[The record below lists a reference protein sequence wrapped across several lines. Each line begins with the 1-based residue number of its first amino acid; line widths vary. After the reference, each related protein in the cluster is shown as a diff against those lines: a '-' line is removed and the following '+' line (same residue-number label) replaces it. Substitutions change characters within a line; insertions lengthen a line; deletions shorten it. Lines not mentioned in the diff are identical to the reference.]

1 MTMTLPYVEI
11 DGRPADAEN
20 LLVPALTG
28 AYGHFT
34 ALQVRD
40 GRVRGLAHHL
50 SRLDRATRE
59 LFGPGL
65 DGERVRSLVGQAL
78 AACGRSDA
86 SVRVYVYGP
95 AEAPTPMVVVREPAE
110 MASTA
115 QSLLSVP
122 YERPVAHIKH
132 LGSFAQGYY
141 GRLAQRQ
148 GFTEALLTGPGGV
161 IAEGAIT
168 NIAFWDGS
176 SVVWPDRPALL
187 GITMAVLEPRLRE
200 YGLKSAHREVTLAG
214 LDAYSAAFVMNSLG
228 IAPVGRID
236 EREFA
241 VDAELMK
248 VVWRAYEEAPWD
260 VIDAG

>member
-1 MTMTLPYVEI
+1 MTLPYVEI

-20 LLVPALTG
+20 LLVPTLTG

-50 SRLDRATRE
+50 TRLDRATRE

-65 DGERVRSLVGQAL
+65 DGERVRSLIARAL
-78 AACGRSDA
+78 TACGASDA
-86 SVRVYVYGP
+86 AVRVYVYGP
-95 AEAPTPMVVVREPAE
+95 DDAPTPMVVVREPVD
-110 MASTA
+110 MPSTT

-132 LGSFAQGYY
+132 LGGFAQAYY
-141 GRLAQRQ
+141 GRLAERQ

-161 IAEGAIT
+161 VAEGAVT
-168 NIAFWDGS
+168 NIAFWDGT
-176 SVVWPDRPALL
+176 SVVWPDRPSLL
-187 GITMAVLEPRLRE
+187 GVTKAVLEERLPA
-200 YGLKSAHREVTLAG
+200 YGLTSVHREVTLDG
-214 LDAYSAAFVMNSLG
+214 LDAYSAAFVTNSRG
-228 IAPVGRID
+228 IAPVGRVD

-248 VVWRAYEEAPWD
+248 RVWRAFEEAPWD
-260 VIDAG
+260 VIDPG

>member
-1 MTMTLPYVEI
+1 MTLPYVEI

-28 AYGHFT
+28 GYGHFT

-50 SRLDRATRE
+50 ARLDEGTRE
-59 LFGPGL
+59 LFGPAL
-65 DGERVRSLVGQAL
+65 PGERVRSLVARAL
-78 AACGRSDA
+78 DAAGAPDA
-86 SVRVYVYGP
+86 SVRVHVYGP
-95 AEAPTPMVVVREPAE
+95 DDAPTVMVVVNEPGE
-110 MASTA
+110 MPSTA

-122 YERPVAHIKH
+122 YERPVAHLKH
-132 LGSFAQGYY
+132 LGGFAQAYY
-141 GRLAQRQ
+141 GRLARRQ
-148 GFTEALLTGPGGV
+148 GFSDALLTGHGGAV
-161 IAEGAIT
+161 AEGAIT
-168 NIAFWDGS
+168 NIAFWDGV
-176 SVVWPDRPALL
+176 SVVWPDRPALV
-187 GITMAVLEPRLRE
+187 GVTMAVLEPRLVA
-200 YGLKSAHREVTLAG
+200 YGLKSVRREVTLAG
-214 LDAYSAAFVMNSLG
+214 LGTYSAAFVTNSRG

-260 VIDAG
+260 VIHPG

>member
-1 MTMTLPYVEI
+1 MTLPYVEV

-28 AYGHFT
+28 GYGHFT

-50 SRLDRATRE
+50 TRLDRATRE

-65 DGERVRSLVGQAL
+65 DGGRVRSLITRAL
-78 AACGRSDA
+78 GACGASDA
-86 SVRVYVYGP
+86 AVRVYVYGP
-95 AEAPTPMVVVREPAE
+95 ADAPTPMVVVRDPVD
-110 MASTA
+110 MPSTA

-132 LGSFAQGYY
+132 LGGFAQAHY
-141 GRLAQRQ
+141 GRLAERQ

-161 IAEGAIT
+161 VAEGAIT
-168 NIAFWDGS
+168 NIAFWDGTS
-176 SVVWPDRPALL
+176 AVWPDRPALP
-187 GITMAVLEPRLRE
+187 GVTKAILEERLAG
-200 YGLKSAHREVTLAG
+200 YGLESVHREVTLAG
-214 LDAYSAAFVMNSLG
+214 LDAYSAAFVTNSRG

-248 VVWRAYEEAPWD
+248 RVWRAFEETPWD
-260 VIDAG
+260 AIDPA

>member
-1 MTMTLPYVEI
+1 MTLPYVEI

-28 AYGHFT
+28 GYGHFT
-34 ALQVRD
+34 AMQVRD

-50 SRLDRATRE
+50 SRLDRANRE
-59 LFGPGL
+59 LFGPAL
-65 DGERVRSLVGQAL
+65 DGQRVRSLIARALVGSGQ
-78 AACGRSDA
+78 GDA

-95 AEAPTPMVVVREPAE
+95 AEAPTPMVVVKGPAE
-110 MASTA
+110 MPSTA

-132 LGSFAQGYY
+132 LGGFAQGYY
-141 GRLAQRQ
+141 SRLAERQ

-168 NIAFWDGS
+168 NIAFWDGT

-187 GITMAVLEPRLRE
+187 GITKAVLDPRLAA
-200 YGLKSAHREVTLAG
+200 YGLKSTHREVTLAG
-214 LDAYSAAFVMNSLG
+214 LDAYSAAFVTNARG

-236 EREFA
+236 ERAFA

-248 VVWRAYEEAPWD
+248 VVWRAFEEAPWD
-260 VIDAG
+260 VIDPG

>member
-1 MTMTLPYVEI
+1 MTLPYVEI

-20 LLVPALTG
+20 LLIPALTG
-28 AYGHFT
+28 GYGHFT
-34 ALQVRD
+34 AMQVRD

-65 DGERVRSLVGQAL
+65 DGDRVRALVRQAL
-78 AACGRSDA
+78 TASGCSDA
-86 SVRVYVYGP
+86 AVRVHVYGP
-95 AEAPTPMVVVREPAE
+95 ADAPTAMVTVRDPQD
-110 MASTA
+110 MQPTT

-122 YERPVAHIKH
+122 YERPVAHLKH
-132 LGSFAQGYY
+132 LGGFAQAYY
-141 GRLAQRQ
+141 RRLAESR

-176 SVVWPDRPALL
+176 SVVWPNRPALL
-187 GITMAVLEPRLRE
+187 GVTMAVLEPRLAE
-200 YGLKSAHREVTLAG
+200 YRLKSTRREVTLDSLG
-214 LDAYSAAFVMNSLG
+214 GYTAAFVTNSRG

-260 VIDAG
+260 AV

>member
-1 MTMTLPYVEI
+1 MTLPYVEI

-20 LLVPALTG
+20 LLIPALTG
-28 AYGHFT
+28 GYGHFT

-50 SRLDRATRE
+50 TRLDRATRE

-65 DGERVRSLVGQAL
+65 DGERIRSLIGQAL
-78 AACGRSDA
+78 GTSGRSDA
-86 SVRVYVYGP
+86 TVRVYVYGP
-95 AEAPTPMVVVREPAE
+95 ADAPTPMVVVNEPTD
-110 MASTA
+110 MPSTA

-122 YERPVAHIKH
+122 YERPVAHLKH
-132 LGSFAQGYY
+132 LGHFAQGYY
-141 GRLAQRQ
+141 VRLAERQ

-161 IAEGAIT
+161 VAEGAIT

-176 SVVWPDRPALL
+176 SVVWPNRPALI
-187 GITMAVLEPRLRE
+187 GITMAVLEPRLAA
-200 YGLKSAHREVTLAG
+200 YGLKSVHREVTLGG
-214 LDAYSAAFVMNSLG
+214 LDAYSAAFVMNSRG

-260 VIDAG
+260 VIAPG

>member
-1 MTMTLPYVEI
+1 MTLPYVEI

-28 AYGHFT
+28 GYGHFT
-34 ALQVRD
+34 AMQVRD

-50 SRLDRATRE
+50 TRLDRATRE
-59 LFGPGL
+59 LFGPGM
-65 DGERVRSLVGQAL
+65 DGERVRSLTARAL
-78 AACGRSDA
+78 AACGRSDV

-95 AEAPTPMVVVREPAE
+95 AEAPTPMVVVRDPVD
-110 MASTA
+110 MPSTA

-132 LGSFAQGYY
+132 LGGFAQAHY
-141 GRLAQRQ
+141 GRLAERQ
-148 GFTEALLTGPGGV
+148 GFTEALLTGPGGAV
-161 IAEGAIT
+161 AEGAIT
-168 NIAFWDGS
+168 NIAFWDGT

-187 GITMAVLEPRLRE
+187 GVTKTILDARLAS
-200 YGLKSAHREVTLAG
+200 YGLKSVHREVTLAG
-214 LDAYSAAFVMNSLG
+214 LDAYSAAFVTNSRG

-236 EREFA
+236 ERAFA

-248 VVWRAYEEAPWD
+248 MVWRAFEETPWD
-260 VIDAG
+260 VIDPG